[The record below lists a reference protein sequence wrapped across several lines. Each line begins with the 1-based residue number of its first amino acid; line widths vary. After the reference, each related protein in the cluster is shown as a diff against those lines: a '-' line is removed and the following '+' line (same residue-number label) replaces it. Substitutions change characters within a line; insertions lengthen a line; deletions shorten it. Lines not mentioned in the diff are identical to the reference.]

1 MKLFSHLLLGGV
13 LAALCLFLHFAGGLE
28 SKLAFGFW
36 ALIQFIA
43 SLALLAFDNETR
55 ERVTPARLTVHAS
68 APSAQDQERAWQIL
82 QRIEDR
88 LSRLESAKTNASTAP
103 SPELAEIK
111 LLQQKT
117 LSEVSVALK
126 AIDGARQLQAA
137 PSYAA
142 ETDDKLAEL
151 SGALSEAIKEISKR
165 DVSIDVLVANASKAN
180 IQRPLI
186 RLTQLLEV
194 TRTLKARV
202 SEGKSAADESFEFL
216 VEDMAAALEDFGVEH
231 LELTPG
237 AKVAD
242 LPAGCFA
249 AISVVETEDLA
260 LRGTV
265 KEVRSRAFFI
275 SEEGKKP
282 RFIAPAK
289 VILYRG

>member
-1 MKLFSHLLLGGV
+1 MAAGGVFAAVILLLLTV
-13 LAALCLFLHFAGGLE
+13 ATHE
-28 SKLAFGFW
+28 SEVSHQGRRDIRNVGEAPREGSSG
-36 ALIQFIA
+36 IME
-43 SLALLAFDNETR
+43 LLTR
-55 ERVTPARLTVHAS
+55 IEARLTKLETGQSKATPAHNGDNKELKAL
-68 APSAQDQERAWQIL
+68 QE
-82 QRIEDR
+82 
-88 LSRLESAKTNASTAP
+88 
-103 SPELAEIK
+103 
-111 LLQQKT
+111 KT
-117 LSEVSVALK
+117 LSEVANVLK
-126 AIDGARQLQAA
+126 TLSDQRTLLPA
-137 PSYAA
+137 PGEVDSGNNL
-142 ETDDKLAEL
+142 KLAEL

-165 DVSIDVLVANASKAN
+165 DASIDVLVANASKAN

-249 AISVVETEDLA
+249 AISVVETDDLA